1 MAYMIGYEGRVVTI
15 DLRPLIATQ
24 LGANYINPDLIET
37 VINLYEKYDLVKIR
51 VLSSAGVSGGAVW
64 EDWIVGKVTKEL
76 DLDGSYTRN
85 TNIADVNS
93 RTIAKY
99 AGGGVS

>member
-24 LGANYINPDLIET
+24 LGSGYINPDLIET

-51 VLSSAGVSGGAVW
+51 VLSGVSVSDGAVW
-64 EDWIVGKVTKEL
+64 EDWIIGKVTKEL
-76 DLDGSYTRN
+76 DLDGSYTQN
-85 TNIADVNS
+85 TKIEDVNG
-93 RTIAKY
+93 RVIAKY